1 MLLICYN
8 LRTRLSGILPVLGC
22 LLVLFSCESRK
33 STRPETSATITV
45 TDDIGRKIQI
55 PRQPQR
61 IMGLAPSATEMLYAV
76 ADEKTIIGRT
86 QNCDYPARVKAKP
99 EVNTY
104 PMDYEQLVLLKP
116 DLVFTVEGITSAEV
130 AAKLAEFNIPVYYQT
145 FATVPNIFRGL
156 QDMGKIL
163 HREKKAQQVVDSL
176 QAALAA
182 LEVKNADVKPKVL
195 AITWQDPIYAYGQ
208 NTLFTDK
215 LRYLGARNAITEI
228 FAQPYPAL
236 TREYILALNPDVLIG
251 GSLPEMEKIF
261 FSKYPELKKIKAY
274 QQKKVFAATDNLMS
288 RPSPRVVES
297 IQELKA
303 FLR

>member
-1 MLLICYN
+1 MFVFLLY
-8 LRTRLSGILPVLGC
+8 LRTYLFPVILAFGC
-22 LLVLFSCESRK
+22 LLILFSCGNQK
-33 STRPETSATITV
+33 TSAPEADEKITV
-45 TDDIGRKIQI
+45 TDDLGRKIKI
-55 PRQPQR
+55 PRHPQR

-76 ADEKTIIGRT
+76 ADENTIIGRT
-86 QNCDYPARVKAKP
+86 QNCDYPARVKDKP

-145 FATVPNIFRGL
+145 FTTVPDVFRGL
-156 QDMGKIL
+156 KVIGRFL
-163 HREKKAQQVVDSL
+163 HREEKAQRVVDSL
-176 QAALAA
+176 QAELAT
-182 LEVKNADVKPKVL
+182 LEVKSPTAQPKVL
-195 AITWQDPIYAYGQ
+195 GITWQDPIYAYGQ

-215 LRYLGARNAITEI
+215 LRYLGAQNAVTEI

-251 GSLPEMEKIF
+251 GSLPEMEKTF

-274 QQKKVFAATDNLMS
+274 QQKKVFAATDNLMA
-288 RPSPRVVES
+288 RPGPRVVQS
-297 IQELKA
+297 IRELKS
-303 FLR
+303 FIH